1 MLKKLLN
8 LFENKILKQT
18 AWVIIIYQGKI
29 LLGKRSEFCNKP
41 GQWNFP
47 GGAID
52 PNENPKQT
60 AQRETKEETNL
71 DVLNLKFLQ
80 KIQNSYYFV
89 AYVDDLSRL
98 KITKETEKYKLVD
111 TNKLPKNL
119 HHSVKLFLTK
129 NSLNNL

>member
-1 MLKKLLN
+1 MLQKLLN

-18 AWVIIIYQGKI
+18 AWIIIVYQGKI
-29 LLGKRSEFCNKP
+29 LLGKRSKFCNNP

-47 GGAID
+47 GGTID
-52 PNENPKQT
+52 PNENPKQA

-89 AYVDDLSRL
+89 AYVNDLSRL

-111 TNKLPKNL
+111 ANKLPKNL
-119 HHSVKLFLTK
+119 HYSVKLFLTK
-129 NSLNNL
+129 NSLDNL